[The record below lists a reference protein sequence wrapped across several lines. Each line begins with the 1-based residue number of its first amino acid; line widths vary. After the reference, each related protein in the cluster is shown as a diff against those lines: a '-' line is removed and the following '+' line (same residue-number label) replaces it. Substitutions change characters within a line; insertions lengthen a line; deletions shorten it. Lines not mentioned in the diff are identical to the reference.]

1 MTTPHPTLL
10 LRDFDQY
17 NRYAKM
23 PSIGAEMQ
31 TIDFVEGQLSS
42 DCKCQ
47 GSFWMDSRS
56 FFALARID
64 GKLIAR
70 IGDAV
75 FELSNDITIRVQ
87 EKAPDRTIVV
97 LRDGVSWLS
106 MPYEVGVEDA
116 FSSDE
121 TPFVEDEDFD
131 FGLLLANISQSEE
144 RKRIMLAQP

>member
-1 MTTPHPTLL
+1 
-10 LRDFDQY
+10 
-17 NRYAKM
+17 
-23 PSIGAEMQ
+23 
-31 TIDFVEGQLSS
+31 
-42 DCKCQ
+42 
-47 GSFWMDSRS
+47 MDSRS